1 MHPIEPIP
9 LQAIRDAQKRLHGV
23 AIRTP
28 LVRLNLDDAPGEIY
42 LKLENLQPIGSFKVR
57 GAGNAIALADP
68 ASLVDG
74 VYTAS
79 AGNMAQGVGFVAKRR
94 GLACS
99 VVVPDIAPQAK
110 LDAIRRLGARLVPV
124 SFDTWWQVMLDRS
137 YAGMSGR
144 FVHPVSDPD
153 VIAGNGTIGL
163 EILED
168 LPDVDAVV
176 IPYGGGG
183 LSCGIASAV
192 KALRPSCKVFAC
204 EAETAAPLAASLAAG
219 EPLAIDYTP
228 SFVDGIGGKGVLPEM
243 WPLSSTLLDGSIVS
257 PLREIASAVKLL
269 MERNR
274 VVAEGA
280 GACPVAAALTGKA
293 GSGKIVCVISGGNI
307 DATKLIKILSGDV
320 P

>member
-1 MHPIEPIP
+1 M
-9 LQAIRDAQKRLHGV
+9 
-23 AIRTP
+23 
-28 LVRLNLDDAPGEIY
+28 
-42 LKLENLQPIGSFKVR
+42 
-57 GAGNAIALADP
+57 
-68 ASLVDG
+68 
-74 VYTAS
+74 
-79 AGNMAQGVGFVAKRR
+79 
-94 GLACS
+94 
-99 VVVPDIAPQAK
+99 
-110 LDAIRRLGARLVPV
+110 
-124 SFDTWWQVMLDRS
+124 
-137 YAGMSGR
+137 YA
-144 FVHPVSDPD
+144 V
-153 VIAGNGTIGL
+153 
-163 EILED
+163 
-168 LPDVDAVV
+168 PDVDAVV

-257 PLREIASAVKLL
+257 PLQEIAGAVRLL
-269 MERNR
+269 IERNR

-307 DATKLIKILSGDV
+307 DASKLIKILSGEV